1 MNPHAI
7 NERYF
12 VVPVSS
18 SGLLTGSLI
27 RTANRRT
34 VGLLV
39 KQAGWYLSELDYQ
52 LHRVG
57 RDYCYRL
64 FVLMSS
70 LKSV

>member
-1 MNPHAI
+1 MIGTTP
-7 NERYF
+7 RRGLQ
-12 VVPVSS
+12 VSS
-18 SGLLTGSLI
+18 SGLLTGRLI
-27 RTANRRT
+27 RTASRRA

>member
-1 MNPHAI
+1 MLL
-7 NERYF
+7 
-12 VVPVSS
+12 S

-27 RTANRRT
+27 RTANCWT
-34 VGLLV
+34 IGLLV

-57 RDYCYRL
+57 RDYCYWL
-64 FVLMSS
+64 FVLMSL